1 MTLSERLE
9 RWLRSGMEMVCQ
21 QDWFCPVLKHIWT
34 WDIIR
39 EGEIEYKFE
48 GLTHLVPSDPFAD
61 LCFSSWEALGGSGR
75 ATAGRLAATLIRGGS
90 STVVVRHV

>member
-1 MTLSERLE
+1 M
-9 RWLRSGMEMVCQ
+9 GCQ

-75 ATAGRLAATLIRGGS
+75 ATAGRMAATLIRESFVDCCGAS
-90 STVVVRHV
+90 CVSKHFSL